1 MIISRNGP
9 APAGARFR
17 ARAVWV
23 RTKEALGL
31 PTKSDANF
39 YIDRFSRALRSG
51 ATGKNL
57 LVMAIGKN
65 DGAGS
70 QAQANMSALC
80 FARAHGLAYVHR
92 PFATIEHAEG
102 DMDSWVRACETYFNL
117 GAGEMTLDRVSA
129 PVIPVDRLPLVPHH
143 TSAIVTAEHY
153 LRFCNN
159 DPGAWERVLPDLRA
173 KFWGNKKRSPRRP
186 GEIRIAVHMRRGD
199 VSASNS
205 KVARNFTP
213 NGVFVNTLSRLK
225 ALLDARACRARIGV
239 YSQGMPEDFADLTA
253 LGAELHLDT
262 PALETHRALV
272 DADVLIMSKGAF
284 SYTAGILNEGIT
296 LYDPQ
301 KYRRLEPWVARN
313 ADGSFDEG
321 LVARR
326 IEALLDAGMK

>member
-1 MIISRNGP
+1 MIILRNGS

-23 RTKEALGL
+23 KTKEALGL

-39 YIDRFSRALRSG
+39 YVDRFSRALRSG
-51 ATGKNL
+51 TIGDNLMVMATGK
-57 LVMAIGKN
+57 G

-70 QAQANMSALC
+70 QAQAAMSALC
-80 FARAHGLAYVHR
+80 FARAHGLTYVHR

-102 DMDSWVRACETYFNL
+102 DMDTWVRACEAYFNL
-117 GAGEMTLDRVSA
+117 GAGETAVDDISA
-129 PVIPVDRLPLVPHH
+129 PLTPVDRLPLIPHEMPV
-143 TSAIVTAEHY
+143 IVTAEHY
-153 LRFCNN
+153 LRFCNS
-159 DPGAWERVLPDLRA
+159 DPDAWERVLPDLRA
-173 KFWGNKKRSPRRP
+173 KFWSNKKRVPRQP

-225 ALLDARACRARIGV
+225 ALLADRAAVARIDV
-239 YSQGMPEDFADLTA
+239 YSQGSPGDFADLTA
-253 LGAELHLDT
+253 LGAGLRLDT

-272 DADVLIMSKGAF
+272 EADVLIMSKGAF
-284 SYTAGILNEGIT
+284 SYTAGILNEGVT

-301 KYRRLEPWVARN
+301 KYRRLQPWVAR
-313 ADGSFDEG
+313 APDGSFDEKQ
-321 LVARR
+321 VANR
-326 IEALLDAGMK
+326 IAALLAPA

>member
-1 MIISRNGP
+1 MIILRNGS

-51 ATGKNL
+51 VIGDNLMVLATGKE
-57 LVMAIGKN
+57 

-70 QAQANMSALC
+70 QAQAGMSALC
-80 FARAHGLAYVHR
+80 FARAHGLTYVHR
-92 PFATIEHAEG
+92 PFSTIEHAEG
-102 DMDSWVRACETYFNL
+102 DMDSWVRACEAYFNL
-117 GAGEMTLDRVSA
+117 GAGETALDDVSA
-129 PVIPVDRLPLVPHH
+129 PVIPVDRLPLIPQQ
-143 TSAIVTAEHY
+143 TRTIVAAEHY
-153 LRFCNN
+153 LRFCNS
-159 DPGAWERVLPDLRA
+159 DPDAWERVLPDLRA
-173 KFWGNKKRSPRRP
+173 KFWSNKKRAPRRP

-199 VSASNS
+199 VSATNS

-225 ALLDARACRARIGV
+225 ALLADRASIARIDV
-239 YSQGMPEDFADLTA
+239 YSQGNPETFSDLTA

-262 PALETHRALV
+262 PALETHCALV
-272 DADVLIMSKGAF
+272 EADVLIMSKGAF
-284 SYTAGILNEGIT
+284 SYTAGILNEGVT

-301 KYRRLEPWVARN
+301 KYRRLQPWVPRE
-313 ADGSFDEG
+313 ADGSFDED
-321 LVARR
+321 LVAKR
-326 IEALLDAGMK
+326 IEALLRSGMK

>member
-1 MIISRNGP
+1 MIISRIGS

-23 RTKEALGL
+23 RTKEAFGL
-31 PTKSDANF
+31 PTKCDANF

-51 ATGKNL
+51 AIGHNFMVVAT
-57 LVMAIGKN
+57 GKN

-70 QAQANMSALC
+70 QVQAGMSALC
-80 FARAHGLAYVHR
+80 FARAHGLTYLHR

-102 DMDSWVRACETYFNL
+102 DMESWVRACETYFNL
-117 GAGEMTLDRVSA
+117 GAGETALDSVSA
-129 PVIPVDRLPLVPHH
+129 PVIPVDRLPLVPHQ
-143 TSAIVTAEHY
+143 TPVIVTAEHY
-153 LRFCNN
+153 LRFCNS
-159 DPGAWERVLPDLRA
+159 DPNAWERVLPDLRA
-173 KFWGNKKRSPRRP
+173 KFWGNKERTPRRP

-199 VSASNS
+199 VSANNS

-225 ALLDARACRARIGV
+225 ALLDERASVARIDV
-239 YSQGMPEDFADLTA
+239 YSQGSPEDFADLTA

-272 DADVLIMSKGAF
+272 DADILIMSKGAF

-301 KYRRLEPWVARN
+301 KYRRLQPWVARE
-313 ADGSFDEG
+313 ADGSFDEE
-321 LVARR
+321 LVAKRN
-326 IEALLDAGMK
+326 EALLRAGV